1 MMSEGSEPDGLGLN
15 SSPSGIPH
23 LKTWASYSSSVTQ
36 FPLGNRT
43 DNSIYLITL
52 P

>member
-1 MMSEGSEPDGLGLN
+1 MSEGSEPDGLGLN

-23 LKTWASYSSSVTQ
+23 LKPWANLSVTQ